1 MNAFDEAW
9 RLLKNMGDDDPAFA
23 AHREEMER
31 LRQQEEQINQQA
43 QATAPKMT
51 PRVQAIQQQ
60 LNTKRAKEDQ
70 EARIRN
76 LKRQGKPSIKDYRQ
90 AVLEYYN
97 THGHY
102 PRRTKKNVM
111 RVVERMRERAD

>member
-1 MNAFDEAW
+1 MNPFDEAW
-9 RLLKNMGDDDPAFA
+9 ILLKNLGDDDPAFA

-51 PRVQAIQQQ
+51 PQIQSYQQQ
-60 LNTKRAKEDQ
+60 LDAKQAKVDE
-70 EARIRN
+70 ERRIRA
-76 LKRQGKPSIKDYRQ
+76 LGKQGRRVGDYRK
-90 AVLEYYN
+90 ALIEFYN

-102 PRRTKKNVM
+102 PKKTKKNVINIVD
-111 RVVERMRERAD
+111 RLRERGD